1 MKKPEVYLDMDGV
14 IADFFAEYAKL
25 AGVSTGSYRDIPPA
39 KVDPTLNKMVGTDFF
54 YRLPKFASADALVDM
69 IVKAF
74 GGYHICSSPLRGDY
88 EGSEKYKT
96 LWIKKNL
103 KQQPKSILITPNKAK
118 YATQPDGTPNILIDD
133 RGSNITAWEAKGG
146 VGIKYQAD
154 EDGLDVVLAGFKRAI
169 NIIKGEETHEPQKL
183 QSLDRGKMI
192 AVQKSGD
199 SDDEEAAPKNPVGE
213 NYPKHQDLSGIS
225 TEKLKAYLAKQSQ
238 QQASG
243 EGNQVKRV
251 RAELERRSQGV
262 AEGKEDNI
270 AQLKKDHDTAVY
282 WSKNEKSPQKRE
294 AARQKAEKIKR
305 HLETQYKQGVAE
317 DGSNF
322 IKEAPIEMDPSDPMN
337 PMIVGTG
344 SNPAKLKY
352 RMARAAGQLK
362 DLASRVD
369 NAGPAEWQ
377 TMSRQFEELKMNIGE
392 IKHALEELA
401 KRRSKGGVS
410 SRGIDPNITA
420 R

>member
-154 EDGLDVVLAGFKRAI
+154 ENGLDVVLAGFKRAI

-199 SDDEEAAPKNPVGE
+199 SDDEESTPKNPVGE
-213 NYPKHQDLSGIS
+213 SYPKHQDLSGVS

-251 RAELERRSQGV
+251 RAELERRSQSV
-262 AEGKEDNI
+262 EEGKDDKI
-270 AQLKKDHDTAVY
+270 TQLKKDHDTAVY

-317 DGSNF
+317 GESNF

-377 TMSRQFEELKMNIGE
+377 TMARQFEELKMNISE

>member
-154 EDGLDVVLAGFKRAI
+154 ENGLDVVLAGFKRAI

-199 SDDEEAAPKNPVGE
+199 SDDEESTPKNPVGE
-213 NYPKHQDLSGIS
+213 SYPKHQDLSGVS

-251 RAELERRSQGV
+251 RAELERRSQSV
-262 AEGKEDNI
+262 EEGKDDKI
-270 AQLKKDHDTAVY
+270 TQLKKDHDTAVY

-317 DGSNF
+317 GDSDWSGSQGRFAGDVPVNLGGDVSKRLDVGDVVTYFGEKATILAMSKDRTVSRIDLKSGITQNVKTSDLKRVGEGVAEGESNF
-322 IKEAPIEMDPSDPMN
+322 I
-337 PMIVGTG
+337 
-344 SNPAKLKY
+344 
-352 RMARAAGQLK
+352 
-362 DLASRVD
+362 
-369 NAGPAEWQ
+369 
-377 TMSRQFEELKMNIGE
+377 
-392 IKHALEELA
+392 
-401 KRRSKGGVS
+401 
-410 SRGIDPNITA
+410 
-420 R
+420 

>member
-154 EDGLDVVLAGFKRAI
+154 ENGLDVVLAGFKRAI

-199 SDDEEAAPKNPVGE
+199 SDDEESTPKNPVGE
-213 NYPKHQDLSGIS
+213 SYPKHQDLSGVS
-225 TEKLKAYLAKQSQ
+225 TERLKAYLAKQSQ

-251 RAELERRSQGV
+251 RAELERRSQSV
-262 AEGKEDNI
+262 QEGKEDKI
-270 AQLKKDHDTAVY
+270 AQLKKDYATAVH
-282 WSKNEKSPQKRE
+282 WSKNEKSPQERE
-294 AARQKAEKIKR
+294 SARQKAEKIKR

-317 DGSNF
+317 GGSNF

-377 TMSRQFEELKMNIGE
+377 TMARQFEELKMNISE